1 MKADSTA
8 STWTRNVEGQ
18 YQQKEGHDQ
27 WGQTDPELLLR
38 LGRAKWVVGLEPGHG
53 PQGRSRTT
61 PPSKTLSQ
69 EAETLSTQK
78 EPWGAMADRVGGKGQ
93 GQGCK
98 LKKSFCHQFGNMLAE
113 TVRGLCRV
121 QARDHMASPRRWS
134 LR

>member
-18 YQQKEGHDQ
+18 YQQKEGHGQ

-78 EPWGAMADRVGGKGQ
+78 EPWGAMADRVEIGRA
-93 GQGCK
+93 
-98 LKKSFCHQFGNMLAE
+98 H
-113 TVRGLCRV
+113 V
-121 QARDHMASPRRWS
+121 
-134 LR
+134 